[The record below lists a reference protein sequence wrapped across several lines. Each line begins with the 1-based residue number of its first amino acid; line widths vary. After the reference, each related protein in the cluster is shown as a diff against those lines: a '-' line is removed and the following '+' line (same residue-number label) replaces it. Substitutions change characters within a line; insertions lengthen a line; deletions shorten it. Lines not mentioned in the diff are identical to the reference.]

1 MINKNIINNNNNI
14 FILKIKFLLK
24 NKMGFLISK
33 VIEFFSRSKNNFK
46 IIILGIQNAG
56 KTTIL
61 YRLALGQLVKT
72 TPTIGSNV
80 EEINY
85 NNVKFQAWDLGGQEN
100 MRSVWD
106 VYYSN
111 TDGVIFV
118 IDSNDK
124 DNYEESKNQFYKILQ
139 NETLKNAVILIFAN
153 KQDLITSKKVNEIIE
168 IYELDSIK
176 NHVWHIQPCSANTG
190 EGLLTGIKWLSD
202 QLIAKGNNN
211 FPNNPYVKNKNDVK
225 NVKNDKKM
233 ESLPTNSNVSLSNN
247 NNNNTQTV
255 DNLNLNK
262 SEIIK
267 KKDEEDIKEEDIKT
281 NIK

>member
-1 MINKNIINNNNNI
+1 
-14 FILKIKFLLK
+14 
-24 NKMGFLISK
+24 MGFLISK

-225 NVKNDKKM
+225 NNKNDVKM

>member
-1 MINKNIINNNNNI
+1 
-14 FILKIKFLLK
+14 
-24 NKMGFLISK
+24 MGFLISK

-225 NVKNDKKM
+225 NNKNDGKM

-267 KKDEEDIKEEDIKT
+267 KKDEDDIKEEDIKT

>member
-1 MINKNIINNNNNI
+1 
-14 FILKIKFLLK
+14 
-24 NKMGFLISK
+24 MGFLISK

-211 FPNNPYVKNKNDVK
+211 FPNKKKNKNKSDV
-225 NVKNDKKM
+225 NNNKNDGKM

-267 KKDEEDIKEEDIKT
+267 KKDEDDIKEEDIKT

>member
-1 MINKNIINNNNNI
+1 
-14 FILKIKFLLK
+14 
-24 NKMGFLISK
+24 MGFLISK

-106 VYYSN
+106 VYYLN

-124 DNYEESKNQFYKILQ
+124 ENYEESKNQFYKILQ
-139 NETLKNAVILIFAN
+139 NDTLKNAVILIFAN
-153 KQDLITSKKVNEIIE
+153 KQDLLTSKKVNEIIE

-176 NHVWHIQPCSANTG
+176 NHIWHIQPCSANTG

-202 QLIAKGNNN
+202 QLIAKSNNN
-211 FPNNPYVKNKNDVK
+211 FPNNPYVPKEINKIDNKNINNTNK
-225 NVKNDKKM
+225 L
-233 ESLPTNSNVSLSNN
+233 ESLPTTSNVSQNVINN
-247 NNNNTQTV
+247 NNINSSQENATI

-262 SEIIK
+262 SEINNDMNKDNINSNSNNIK
-267 KKDEEDIKEEDIKT
+267 KKEEEDIKEDDIKT